1 MYKFLALLSP
11 LYSIISPTSSSRPCN
26 AKWGDG
32 GAGGSSGWRDGSA
45 GGGSGRRDG
54 GAGGSSGRG
63 DGDAGGSSGWRWLCW
78 WQFWTGGS
86 AHTHTHIYNTV
97 LGDKEKK
104 SVGTEAI
111 QKC

>member
-63 DGDAGGSSGWRWLCW
+63 DGGAGQLWTGRWRCW
-78 WQFWTGGS
+78 WQFWMEMVVLVAVLDRGFST
-86 AHTHTHIYNTV
+86 HTHTHLQYSTW
-97 LGDKEKK
+97 
-104 SVGTEAI
+104 
-111 QKC
+111 